1 MIKKI
6 LLDTDI
12 GDEIDDAMALYF
24 AMKLGVEIVGIT
36 TVFKNTDERARISKR
51 LLKLFGNGYEKV
63 PVFAGH
69 GTPIAENAV
78 EYPHTC
84 HYHDALLSDE
94 YAPDG
99 DEGAAVDFIIDCCE
113 RYGKELA
120 IVAIGPFTNIARAIE
135 KNKKA
140 VNNAGK
146 VVIMGGAYYRQ
157 YADWNVMCDVEA
169 ADVMFNSLE
178 NLECVGADVTHQTVL
193 GKEEHEAML
202 DCKNDAAALE
212 IAELIRLWSVV
223 NPDRYPTLHDPLAVY
238 YAVHPEVCEVE
249 EQRVKVLTEGYA
261 RGLTLNI
268 DAYNKSY
275 MNPTYKALD
284 KGNCKTVAKSIDA
297 RAFINIFAEVFKDK
311 KA

>member
-275 MNPTYKALD
+275 MNPACKALD

>member
-1 MIKKI
+1 MLNLKSIRKDYVTSSETVHALKGVDIVFRESEFVSI
-6 LLDTDI
+6 LGPSGCGKTTLLNIIGGLDHYTSGDLII
-12 GDEIDDAMALYF
+12 GGRSTKGFSDRDWDVYR
-24 AMKLGVEIVGIT
+24 
-36 TVFKNTDERARISKR
+36 NHRI
-51 LLKLFGNGYEKV
+51 G
-63 PVFAGH
+63 
-69 GTPIAENAV
+69 
-78 EYPHTC
+78 
-84 HYHDALLSDE
+84 
-94 YAPDG
+94 
-99 DEGAAVDFIIDCCE
+99 FIFQS
-113 RYGKELA
+113 Y
-120 IVAIGPFTNIARAIE
+120 
-135 KNKKA
+135 
-140 VNNAGK
+140 
-146 VVIMGGAYYRQ
+146 
-157 YADWNVMCDVEA
+157 
-169 ADVMFNSLE
+169 
-178 NLECVGADVTHQTVL
+178 NLIPHQTVL

-275 MNPTYKALD
+275 MNPACKALD

>member
-1 MIKKI
+1 MEKKKLI
-6 LLDTDI
+6 IDTDI

-24 AMKLGVEIVGIT
+24 AMSEGFEIVGIT
-36 TVFKNTDERARISKR
+36 TVFKNTDERARIAKR
-51 LLKLFGNGYEKV
+51 LLKLYGQGYENV

-69 GTPIAENAV
+69 GTPIAEEER
-78 EYPHTC
+78 EYEHTC
-84 HYHDALLSDE
+84 HFHTELESDE

-99 DEGAAVDFIIDCCE
+99 DRDAAVDFLIESCKK
-113 RYGKELA
+113 YGEELV

-135 KNKKA
+135 KDAEA
-140 VNNAGK
+140 VNKAGK

-169 ADVMFNSLE
+169 ADIMFRELR

-193 GKEEHEAML
+193 CREEHEAML
-202 DCKNDAAALE
+202 SCQKDAAAVE

-249 EQRVKVLTEGYA
+249 KQRIAVLTDGHA

-268 DAYNKSY
+268 DAYNKAY
-275 MNPTYKALD
+275 MNPACGDIGDTD
-284 KGNCKTVAKSIDA
+284 GVVVAKNIDA
-297 RAFINIFAEVFKDK
+297 RAFINTFINIFR
-311 KA
+311 

>member
-24 AMKLGVEIVGIT
+24 AMSDGIEIVGIT
-36 TVFKNTDERARISKR
+36 TVYKNTDERARISKR
-51 LLKLFGNGYEKV
+51 LLKLFGRGYENV

-69 GTPIAENAV
+69 GTPVAEGEQ

-84 HYHDALLSDE
+84 HYHEALSSDE

-99 DEGAAVDFIIDCCE
+99 GKDDAIDFIIDCCE
-113 RYGKELA
+113 RYGEELA
-120 IVAIGPFTNIARAIE
+120 VVAIGPFTNIARAIE
-135 KNKKA
+135 KNRAAIGK
-140 VNNAGK
+140 AGK

-169 ADVMFNSLE
+169 AEIMFKGLD

-193 GKEEHEAML
+193 EREEHEAML
-202 DCKNDAAALE
+202 YCKKDAAAVE
-212 IAELIRLWSVV
+212 IGELIKLWSVV

-238 YAVHPEVCEVE
+238 YAIHPETLLMER
-249 EQRVKVLTEGYA
+249 QRIAVITDGYA

-268 DAYNKSY
+268 DAYNKAY
-275 MNPTYKALD
+275 MNPACDELD
-284 KGNCKTVAKSIDA
+284 KSHTALVAKSIDA
-297 RAFINIFAEVFKDK
+297 KAFICKFTEAFSK
-311 KA
+311 

>member
-24 AMKLGVEIVGIT
+24 AMKLGIEIVGVT

-84 HYHDALLSDE
+84 HYHDALLSGE

-99 DEGAAVDFIIDCCE
+99 DEDAAVDFIIDCCE
-113 RYGKELA
+113 RYGEELA

-135 KNKKA
+135 KDPDA
-140 VNNAGK
+140 VNKAGK

-169 ADVMFNSLE
+169 ADVMFNTLE

-275 MNPTYKALD
+275 MNPACKTLD

>member
-1 MIKKI
+1 MIS
-6 LLDTDI
+6 
-12 GDEIDDAMALYF
+12 
-24 AMKLGVEIVGIT
+24 
-36 TVFKNTDERARISKR
+36 ARISKR
-51 LLKLFGNGYEKV
+51 LLKLFANGYEKV

-84 HYHDALLSDE
+84 HYHDALLSGE

-99 DEGAAVDFIIDCCE
+99 DEDAAVDFIIDCCE
-113 RYGKELA
+113 RYGEELA

-135 KNKKA
+135 KDPDA
-140 VNNAGK
+140 VNKAGK

-169 ADVMFNSLE
+169 ADVMFNTLE

-238 YAVHPEVCEVE
+238 YAIHPDVVTTER
-249 EQRVKVLTEGYA
+249 QRISVITDGVA
-261 RGLTLNI
+261 RGLTFNV
-268 DAYNKSY
+268 DAYNKAY
-275 MNPTYKALD
+275 MNPACRVFDEANYS
-284 KGNCKTVAKSIDA
+284 TVARAIDA

>member
-1 MIKKI
+1 MEKKKLI
-6 LLDTDI
+6 IDTDI

-24 AMKLGVEIVGIT
+24 AMSEGFEIVGIT
-36 TVFKNTDERARISKR
+36 TVYKNTDERARIAKR
-51 LLKLFGNGYEKV
+51 LLKLYGQGYEKI

-69 GTPIAENAV
+69 GTPIAENER
-78 EYPHTC
+78 EYEHTC
-84 HYHDALLSDE
+84 HFHAELEAIE

-99 DEGAAVDFIIDCCE
+99 NREAAVDFLIKSCKK
-113 RYGKELA
+113 YGEELI

-135 KNKKA
+135 KDAEALNM
-140 VNNAGK
+140 AGK

-169 ADVMFNSLE
+169 ADIMFKSLK
-178 NLECVGADVTHQTVL
+178 NLECVGADVTHKTVL
-193 GKEEHEAML
+193 CREEHEAML
-202 DCKNDAAALE
+202 NCKKDAAALE

-249 EQRVKVLTEGYA
+249 AQRIAVLTEGYA

-268 DAYNKSY
+268 DAYNKAY
-275 MNPTYKALD
+275 MNPACADIDDTHRV
-284 KGNCKTVAKSIDA
+284 TVAKGIDA
-297 RAFINIFAEVFKDK
+297 RAFIDK
-311 KA
+311 FIDCFE